1 MSNIF
6 YLIIYLFIYLFI
18 YKNQLWQFQIYF
30 FSRISSV
37 EDYVWQSSIL
47 CCCAFVLRPTTFTQ
61 GVKVNVEL
69 KSSIPIGVKVENS
82 PKQGLYT
89 RSQS

>member
-1 MSNIF
+1 LAVSN
-6 YLIIYLFIYLFI
+6 L
-18 YKNQLWQFQIYF
+18 F

-47 CCCAFVLRPTTFTQ
+47 SCCAFVLRPTTFTQ
-61 GVKVNVEL
+61 GVKANVEL

-89 RSQS
+89 LGVKAEIEKIYF